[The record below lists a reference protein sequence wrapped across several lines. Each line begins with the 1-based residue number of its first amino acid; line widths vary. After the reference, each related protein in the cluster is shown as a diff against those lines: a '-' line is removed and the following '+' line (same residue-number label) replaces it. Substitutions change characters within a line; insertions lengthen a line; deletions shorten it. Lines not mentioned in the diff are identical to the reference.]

1 MANNRSY
8 SYNATMLIDDNEID
22 NLINQKMIES
32 CSLSK
37 TVLVHTG
44 AKSALEFLKN
54 IQKLSTDQHI
64 LIPELIFLDIDM
76 PIMDG
81 FQFLDEFEKLPEE
94 IKKSTKVV
102 MLTSS
107 LSPHDVSKAKK
118 NSHIV
123 KFLNKPLSLEVLDK
137 LRTV

>member
-1 MANNRSY
+1 MTAVKTF

-32 CSLSK
+32 CALSK
-37 TVLVHTG
+37 NVLVHTG

-54 IQKLSTDQHI
+54 IYKLSSEENL

-81 FQFLDEFEKLPEE
+81 FQFMDEFAKLPEI
-94 IKKSTKVV
+94 IKNKTKVV

-107 LSPHDVSKAKK
+107 LSPHDVTKAKK
-118 NSHIV
+118 NAHIV
-123 KFLNKPLSLEVLDK
+123 KFLNKPLSLEELEK
-137 LRTV
+137 LRTI

>member
-1 MANNRSY
+1 MAKSQTFT
-8 SYNATMLIDDNEID
+8 YNAAMLIDDNEID

-32 CSLSK
+32 CSLSR

-44 AKSALEFLKN
+44 ARSALEFLKN
-54 IQKLSTDQHI
+54 IQKLSTEGNV

-81 FQFLDEFEKLPEE
+81 FQFMDEFSKLPDA
-94 IKKSTKVV
+94 IKKKTKVV

-107 LSPHDVSKAKK
+107 LSPHDVTKAKK

-123 KFLNKPLSLEVLDK
+123 KFLNKPLSLEELEK
-137 LRTV
+137 LREV

>member
-1 MANNRSY
+1 MANTQTF
-8 SYNATMLIDDNEID
+8 SYNSTMLIDDNEID

-32 CSLSK
+32 CSLAK

-54 IQKLSTDQHI
+54 IQKLTTEGNV

-81 FQFLDEFEKLPEE
+81 FQFMDEFGKLPDS
-94 IKKSTKVV
+94 IKNNTKVV

-107 LSPHDVSKAKK
+107 LSPHDVTKAKK

-123 KFLNKPLSLEVLDK
+123 KFLNKPLSLEELDK
-137 LRTV
+137 LRTI

>member
-1 MANNRSY
+1 MPNSKAY

-32 CSLSK
+32 CALSR

-54 IQKLSTDQHI
+54 IQKLTTDDNL

-81 FQFLDEFEKLPEE
+81 FQFMDEFSKLPDT
-94 IKKSTKVV
+94 IKSKTKVV

-107 LSPHDVSKAKK
+107 LSPHDVTKAKK
-118 NSHIV
+118 NTHIV
-123 KFLNKPLSLEVLDK
+123 KFLNKPLSLEELEK
-137 LRTV
+137 LRTI